1 MAFTNLKAKYREKTG
16 RSATR
21 KLRARGEVPAILYG
35 EGLDSIP
42 LTIGEGEFK
51 AATHTEAGIHAI
63 VNLEIDGLEKA
74 RSETAIIKEVQ
85 RHPVKDFYLHVD
97 FFKIALD
104 KKIETAVPVLIVG
117 ESPGAKMGGVLQH
130 GLWEVKVEC
139 LPGNIPEHFTVDV
152 DKLEIGGTV
161 KVADLAVP
169 EGIELLTSPEE
180 IVVRVVPPTV
190 FKEEEV
196 AAEIPKP
203 EVIGEAKEKE
213 EKEEQPTSEGEKK

>member
-16 RSATR
+16 KNAAR
-21 KLRARGEVPAILYG
+21 KLRAGGEVPAVLYG

-42 LTIGEGEFK
+42 LTIREREFK
-51 AATHTEAGIHAI
+51 EATHTEAGMHTI

-85 RHPVKDFYLHVD
+85 RHPLRDFYLHVD

-117 ESPGAKMGGVLQH
+117 ESPGVKTGGVLQH
-130 GLWEVKVEC
+130 GLWEVDVEC

-152 DKLEIGGTV
+152 GKLEIGGTV

-169 EGIELLTSPEE
+169 EGIELLTSLEE
-180 IVVRVVPPTV
+180 IVVHVVPPTV
-190 FKEEEV
+190 FKEEAVVAEV
-196 AAEIPKP
+196 PEP
-203 EVIGEAKEKE
+203 EVVGEAKEKE
-213 EKEEQPTSEGEKK
+213 EKEKQPTSEGEKK